1 MKSITLKNKGLKNF
15 LDFLARVSISAI
27 FISAIPGKI
36 TGFGRTIEYISSKGI
51 PDPIASI
58 LLVGAIICL
67 TLGSGF
73 FIFGC
78 VIKGKTAHFDLIS
91 KSVIDAIMNISID
104 SKKPVGNCILT
115 CFNHKQAL
123 VRKNKGK
130 EAALALNSIL
140 YK

>member
-1 MKSITLKNKGLKNF
+1 MKKKVLIVVSDYYKDISEALLKSTKKYINKRTSLKIVKVPGVF
-15 LDFLARVSISAI
+15 EIPVIISRNIKKFDGFIAI
-27 FISAIPGKI
+27 
-36 TGFGRTIEYISSKGI
+36 
-51 PDPIASI
+51 
-58 LLVGAIICL
+58 
-67 TLGSGF
+67 
-73 FIFGC
+73 GC

-115 CFNHKQAL
+115 CFNYKQAL
-123 VRKNKGK
+123 ARKKKGK

>member
-1 MKSITLKNKGLKNF
+1 MKKILIVLADYYKDISLGLLDSAKKNLPKNF
-15 LDFLARVSISAI
+15 KIKIIKVPGVFEIPIIISKNVKKFDGFVAI
-27 FISAIPGKI
+27 
-36 TGFGRTIEYISSKGI
+36 
-51 PDPIASI
+51 
-58 LLVGAIICL
+58 
-67 TLGSGF
+67 
-73 FIFGC
+73 GC

-104 SKKPVGNCILT
+104 SKKPVGNSVLT
-115 CFNHKQAL
+115 CFNYKQAL